1 MPTKSSKR
9 STKSKKRAKKIVP
22 FELQNIKPVEF
33 QGLLKKLGAC
43 EEARTWATGKS
54 LKRAFNSCPDFQWL
68 PWILNRVTGRIP
80 NFSDPRN
87 TPTRKESRA
96 WGGKRLARKAE
107 AAGYKYKYKEVYGP
121 KGTYSSRAD
130 VFRKYYT
137 VV

>member
-43 EEARTWATGKS
+43 KGARTWATGKS
-54 LKRAFNSCPDFQWL
+54 LKRAFNSCSNLLWL
-68 PWILNRVTGRIP
+68 AWLLNRTTGRIP
-80 NFSDPRN
+80 NFSDDPRN

-96 WGGKRLARKAE
+96 WGGRRIARKAE
-107 AAGYKYKYKEVYGP
+107 AAGYKALCGP
-121 KGTYSSRAD
+121 KETYSSRAD

>member
-33 QGLLKKLGAC
+33 QGLLNKFGAC
-43 EEARTWATGKS
+43 ETARTWATGKS
-54 LKRAFNSCPDFQWL
+54 LKKVFNSCPDFQWL
-68 PWILNRVTGRIP
+68 AWLLNRTTGRYP
-80 NFSDPRN
+80 TGN

-96 WGGKRLARKAE
+96 WGGRRIARKAE
-107 AAGYKYKYKEVYGP
+107 AAGYKALCGP
-121 KGTYSSRAD
+121 KETYSSRAD

>member
-22 FELQNIKPVEF
+22 FELQNIQPVEF

-54 LKRAFNSCPDFQWL
+54 LKRAFNSCSNLLWL
-68 PWILNRVTGRIP
+68 AWLLNRTTGRIP
-80 NFSDPRN
+80 NFSDDPRN

-96 WGGKRLARKAE
+96 WGGKRIARKAE
-107 AAGYKYKYKEVYGP
+107 AAAYTARCGP
-121 KGTYSSRAD
+121 NGTRAGATD

>member
-33 QGLLKKLGAC
+33 QELLNKFGAC
-43 EEARTWATGKS
+43 EAARTWATGKS

-68 PWILNRVTGRIP
+68 AWLLNRVTGRYP
-80 NFSDPRN
+80 SFSDPRN
-87 TPTRKESRA
+87 TPNTLTRKESRA

-107 AAGYKYKYKEVYGP
+107 TAGYKELYGP

>member
-33 QGLLKKLGAC
+33 QGLLNKLGAC
-43 EEARTWATGKS
+43 ETARTWATGKS
-54 LKRAFNSCPDFQWL
+54 LKRAFNSCSNLLWL
-68 PWILNRVTGRIP
+68 AWLLNRTTGRYP
-80 NFSDPRN
+80 TGN

-96 WGGKRLARKAE
+96 WGGRRIARKAE
-107 AAGYKYKYKEVYGP
+107 AAGYKESP